1 MHHTLIRT
9 GDVEWRPF
17 ADIPGFMEK
26 PLWFDLESGA
36 RRTIWHVP
44 PAWGETL
51 IPDEAML
58 HYHRSVYERSYFL
71 FGDFPH
77 WEFDGF
83 DDLDGYVEIMRE
95 GLFMD
100 RPPMSLHGLK
110 PGLYSQTGAVI
121 LYWNTGRGTSI
132 AEEGYSTESVDVLAS
147 RRDPEMRAA
156 LNPVRLLRPHEMP
169 WQDFPGR
176 QGWKIKQL
184 ADEAQGGDPVTMV
197 FVPPGEHPLGD
208 GVKGDGTFAR
218 PWAYLLSGDM
228 RIGMASGIE
237 LCGQAG
243 DYLDWEAGAG
253 PCSYVRAGATGC
265 LALCIGHTL

>member
-1 MHHTLIRT
+1 MPSTLIRT
-9 GDVEWRPF
+9 DQVEWRPF
-17 ADIPGFMEK
+17 LDIPGFMEK
-26 PLWFDLESGA
+26 PLWYDAETGA
-36 RRTIWHVP
+36 RRTIWHIP

-83 DDLDGYVEIMRE
+83 DDMEGYVEVMRE

-110 PGLYSQTGAVI
+110 PGLYSQTGAII

-132 AEEGYSTESVDVLAS
+132 AEEGYADESIDVLAS
-147 RRDPEMRAA
+147 RRDPGLRAT
-156 LNPVRLLRPHEMP
+156 LNPVRLIRHHDMP
-169 WQDFPGR
+169 WQDDPR
-176 QGWKIKQL
+176 RPGWKTKRL
-184 ADEAQGGDPVTMV
+184 ADEAQGGDPVTLI
-197 FVPPGEHPLGD
+197 FVAPGDHATGSD
-208 GVKGDGTFAR
+208 VSSDGTFVR
-218 PWAYLLSGDM
+218 PWTYVLSGDM
-228 RIGMASGIE
+228 RIGSDVSV
-237 LCGQAG
+237 QAG
-243 DYLDWEAGAG
+243 DYLDWDAGDGLPGSITAG
-253 PCSYVRAGATGC
+253 PTGC